1 MFPGTRI
8 PWGALK
14 KYWCLSSFLPSQF
27 QFNWS
32 GATWASGF
40 FKAPQVVLTGIKVRT
55 TALYSSLGTTLT
67 LYLLFVDY
75 HFYTCS
81 MFPTQIYFYTSA
93 LFPRYFL
100 AQNKYSVNMCCCCCC
115 WKWWF
120 NWSGSG
126 RHRYFLKSASCDSI
140 VPSWT
145 PLGWL
150 LQLQLMVAMEKF
162 GWRSAKR
169 FHFSKDL
176 KLRIFIM
183 CCQQT

>member
-1 MFPGTRI
+1 MGSF
-8 PWGALK
+8 K
-14 KYWCLSSFLPSQF
+14 KYRCLRSSLPSQF

-55 TALYSSLGTTLT
+55 TAWYYAYFVSSM
-67 LYLLFVDY
+67 FVDY

-81 MFPTQIYFYTSA
+81 MSPTRIYFYTSA

-100 AQNKYSVNMCCCCCC
+100 AQHKYSVNMCYCCCC
-115 WKWWF
+115 WKLWF

-126 RHRYFLKSASCDSI
+126 GHRYFLKSASCDSI

-169 FHFSKDL
+169 FHFSRDL